1 MMSSHDITYF
11 KGTKLKRI
19 IIDTNFYVAFKRGDL
34 TSVTLLKRAEYI
46 GVNTIILGE
55 LLAGFRCGS
64 REKQNRIELDQFLDS
79 PRVETITLND
89 ETSEFYAQVFS
100 ELRKKGRPI
109 PSNDLWLAASAL
121 QHGLA
126 LATYD
131 DHFSSI
137 SGLLLAINEQGE
149 NR

>member
-1 MMSSHDITYF
+1 M
-11 KGTKLKRI
+11 KRI
-19 IIDTNFYVAFKRGDL
+19 LIDTNFYAAFKKNEAEAAN
-34 TSVTLLKRAEYI
+34 LLRKVEYI

-64 REKQNRIELDQFLDS
+64 RERQNREELDQFLDS
-79 PRVETITLND
+79 ARVELISVD
-89 ETSEFYAQVFS
+89 EETAEFYAQVFA
-100 ELRKKGRPI
+100 ELRQKGRPI

-131 DHFSSI
+131 DHFNQI
-137 SGLLLAINEQGE
+137 TGLLLAVK
-149 NR
+149 